1 MVVECCH
8 VHLLYMYTSQPSEG
22 LEAPFVVWWT
32 PTPCPFFSPETK
44 MAARMPCHHHP
55 SSTSSSYTAMI
66 SPRSGT
72 RKVAFSFS
80 TSAHGSSSL
89 SHLSLTPATDN
100 KKVGTYTWSRTWYN
114 KEGMQL
120 GALVVLIC
128 FLYKLIGVWRPIE
141 RDSLL
146 QRWEGG
152 DDLRRVWRRP
162 KARNKVAGE
171 SLFPMVSIWISE
183 YSGSWFSVCWQVI
196 SVTNILYLCSTVL

>member
-1 MVVECCH
+1 
-8 VHLLYMYTSQPSEG
+8 MYTSQPSEG

-100 KKVGTYTWSRTWYN
+100 KKVGTYTWSRTWSAVLHSHAGIHD
-114 KEGMQL
+114 KESVCSGL
-120 GALVVLIC
+120 ILFYSVLV
-128 FLYKLIGVWRPIE
+128 IGRYLRIN
-141 RDSLL
+141 
-146 QRWEGG
+146 WEGSSAIEMRTG
-152 DDLRRVWRRP
+152 RWSAKGMT
-162 KARNKVAGE
+162 KAQG
-171 SLFPMVSIWISE
+171 
-183 YSGSWFSVCWQVI
+183 
-196 SVTNILYLCSTVL
+196 